1 MSPQLLVY
9 RSMRLPQQF
18 NWPRLQSL
26 ALKMLFSRSE
36 DIRDGIVF
44 LREFHHLALKEVTVE
59 VHEGVLIFTQNLA
72 RHTRLCGEF
81 ERTLLK
87 FSQVRLVWVLD
98 VFPLGRNSSR
108 IQEIENRFPVLLQ
121 RNALTVAPNTG
132 NVNTPF
138 QVMLLDVN

>member
-1 MSPQLLVY
+1 MLSQLLVLFK
-9 RSMRLPQQF
+9 SMRLPQEL

-44 LREFHHLALKEVTVE
+44 LKDFHHLALKEVTVE
-59 VHEGVLIFTQNLA
+59 VHEGVLMFTQDLA
-72 RHTRLCGEF
+72 RHAHLCGDL

-98 VFPLGRNSSR
+98 VFPIGRNSSR
-108 IQEIENRFPVLLQ
+108 VQEIENRFPVLLQ
-121 RNALTVAPNTG
+121 RGALAVVPNTG
-132 NVNTPF
+132 DSDMF
-138 QVMLLDVN
+138 LQVM